1 MKIRGKLVLK
11 QTNYHLDVIP
21 KIYLSSD
28 TTGIPLKNQR
38 TNGPVNA
45 HLISGPSKS
54 TKQTKPGNK
63 YEKDLIN
70 NS

>member
-1 MKIRGKLVLK
+1 MV
-11 QTNYHLDVIP
+11 
-21 KIYLSSD
+21 YLLEQN
-28 TTGIPLKNQR
+28 GNRR

-45 HLISGPSKS
+45 HLISVPSKS
-54 TKQTKPGNK
+54 TKQTKQRNK

>member
-1 MKIRGKLVLK
+1 MIATQFGDGR
-11 QTNYHLDVIP
+11 
-21 KIYLSSD
+21 SSM
-28 TTGIPLKNQR
+28 GNNSKSNQR

-45 HLISGPSKS
+45 HLISEPSKS
-54 TKQTKPGNK
+54 TKQTKLGNK

>member
-1 MKIRGKLVLK
+1 MFHRTCVHIIFSSVWVAEAVLMSI
-11 QTNYHLDVIP
+11 H
-21 KIYLSSD
+21 
-28 TTGIPLKNQR
+28 TGLIENQR

-45 HLISGPSKS
+45 HLISVPSKS
-54 TKQTKPGNK
+54 TKQTKHGNK

>member
-1 MKIRGKLVLK
+1 MKPKLFKGSGGLCD
-11 QTNYHLDVIP
+11 T
-21 KIYLSSD
+21 SS
-28 TTGIPLKNQR
+28 NQR

-45 HLISGPSKS
+45 HLITGPSKS

-63 YEKDLIN
+63 YENDLIN